1 MQPKNWEFRNEP
13 YIEKLKNTIS
23 MNYNNKNK
31 LFGLIIILML
41 LLLTGCF
48 SIRYD
53 MKGGADINPAIK
65 TVSVQYFNNRA
76 MRVEPSLSQKFTD
89 ALKDYMENNTKLRVV
104 NTLGDVDFSGEITNY
119 DIQSVAI
126 SAGDVAAKTRFTITV
141 RVKYTNAINPDD
153 DFDTSFSRYRDFD
166 STKDFGSVESAL
178 TEEII
183 NEIIEQIFNKAFV
196 NW

>member
-1 MQPKNWEFRNEP
+1 
-13 YIEKLKNTIS
+13 
-23 MNYNNKNK
+23 
-31 LFGLIIILML
+31 ML

-89 ALKDYMENNTKLRVV
+89 ALKNYMENNTKLRVV
-104 NTLGDVDFSGEITNY
+104 NTMGDVDFSGEITNY

-153 DFDTSFSRYRDFD
+153 SFDTSFSRYRDFD

-183 NEIIEQIFNKAFV
+183 DEIIEQIFNKAFV

>member
-1 MQPKNWEFRNEP
+1 
-13 YIEKLKNTIS
+13 
-23 MNYNNKNK
+23 
-31 LFGLIIILML
+31 
-41 LLLTGCF
+41 
-48 SIRYD
+48 
-53 MKGGADINPAIK
+53 MKGGADINPAIQ

-89 ALKDYMENNTKLRVV
+89 ALKAYMESNTKLRLV

-126 SAGDVAAKTRFTITV
+126 SAGDVAAKTRFTITI
-141 RVKYTNAINPDD
+141 RVKYTNSLNPDD
-153 DFDTSFSRYRDFD
+153 SYDTNFSRYRDFE
-166 STKDFGSVESAL
+166 STKDFSQVEAAL

-183 NEIIEQIFNKAFV
+183 DEIIEQIFNKAFV